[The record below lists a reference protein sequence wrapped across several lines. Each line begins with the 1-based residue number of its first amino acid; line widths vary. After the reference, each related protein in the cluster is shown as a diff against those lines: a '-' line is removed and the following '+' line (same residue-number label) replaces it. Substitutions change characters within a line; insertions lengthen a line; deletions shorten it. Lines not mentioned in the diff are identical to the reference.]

1 MSVLADE
8 LSRARAEAVRTLLAR
23 PLLDQTADR
32 QTFALVAQHRGWLTQ
47 WFDDTCGWR
56 LHIDV
61 RDGVARLHKRTDR
74 PDPTRPAVRP
84 RRSRSAQRPFD
95 RRRYQLLCL
104 VCADLVRRPATT
116 ISLLAAELESVTLA
130 DPALDAFEPAERQT
144 ERRAFVDALK
154 LLAGWGVLRTSGGEL
169 AEFVDDPEANAIV
182 EVDQSRLHQLL
193 ASASAPS
200 TLAEELDHPPAGDG
214 GARDRD
220 GGPLAHDEPRSDD
233 APSPNNESPDD
244 GRPGPRVPDDP
255 AALLAREP
263 RYGAAVHDDPDAD
276 EQQRNRWR
284 RHSLARR
291 LLDDPV
297 VHLDELTDGQRDY
310 LTSQAGRQW
319 LRSRIAEAGL
329 VLEERGEGWAALDPD
344 ALATDRVFP
353 APGDNAKQ
361 AALLLL
367 DRLVEHDEAGTRR
380 LVARTRDDLERHLL
394 GLLER
399 YKGWARQAREGDG
412 PARLTADAVRLLA
425 EMGLVAVDGDHV
437 EPRPMLARYTT
448 KPPRTDAPTLPGLE
462 ES

>member
-23 PLLDQTADR
+23 PLLDQAADR
-32 QTFALVAQHRGWLTQ
+32 QAFALIAQHRGWLTQ

-56 LHIDV
+56 LHVDV
-61 RDGVARLHKRTDR
+61 RDGVARLHKRTNR
-74 PDPTRPAVRP
+74 PDPTRPVVRP

-104 VCADLVRRPATT
+104 ICADLVRRPATT
-116 ISLLAAELESVTLA
+116 ISLLAAEIESVTLA
-130 DPALDAFEPAERQT
+130 DPTLDAFEPAERQT

-154 LLAGWGVLRTSGGEL
+154 LLAGWGVLRTSGGDL
-169 AEFVDDPEANAIV
+169 AEFVTDPEANAIV

-193 ASASAPS
+193 ASATAPS
-200 TLAEELDHPPAGDG
+200 TLVEELEDAATDTGD
-214 GARDRD
+214 
-220 GGPLAHDEPRSDD
+220 
-233 APSPNNESPDD
+233 
-244 GRPGPRVPDDP
+244 VQDDP
-255 AALLAREP
+255 ATRLAEEP

-319 LRSRIAEAGL
+319 LRSRVAEAGF
-329 VLEERGEGWAALDPD
+329 VLEERAEGWAAVDPD
-344 ALATDRVFP
+344 AIATDRVFP
-353 APGDNAKQ
+353 APGDNVKQ

-367 DRLVEHDEAGTRR
+367 DRLVEHDEAGERR
-380 LVARTRDDLERHLL
+380 LVPRTRDDLEQHVL
-394 GLLER
+394 GLLDR

-412 PARLTADAVRLLA
+412 PARLTADALRLLA
-425 EMGLVAVDGDHV
+425 ELGLVTVDGDHV
-437 EPRPMLARYTT
+437 APRPMLARYTT
-448 KPPRTDAPTLPGLE
+448 KAPRTDTLALPGLE
-462 ES
+462 GP

>member
-1 MSVLADE
+1 MNVLADE
-8 LSRARAEAVRTLLAR
+8 LSRARAEAVRTLLAC
-23 PLLDQTADR
+23 PLLDQAADR
-32 QTFALVAQHRGWLTQ
+32 QAFALVAQHRGWLTQ

-56 LHIDV
+56 LTVDV

-84 RRSRSAQRPFD
+84 RRSKAAQRPFD

-104 VCADLVRRPATT
+104 IGADLVRRPATT

-130 DPALDAFEPAERQT
+130 DPALDVFEPAERQT

-154 LLAGWGVLRTSGGEL
+154 LLARWGVLRTTGGEL
-169 AEFVDDPEANAIV
+169 SEFVDDPEANAIV

-193 ASASAPS
+193 ASATAPS
-200 TLAEELDHPPAGDG
+200 ALLDDQDG
-214 GARDRD
+214 G
-220 GGPLAHDEPRSDD
+220 G
-233 APSPNNESPDD
+233 
-244 GRPGPRVPDDP
+244 PDDP
-255 AALLAREP
+255 AARLAHEP
-263 RYGAAVHDDPDAD
+263 RYGAAADDDLDAD

-297 VHLDELTDGQRDY
+297 LHLDELTEGQRDY

-319 LRSRIAEAGL
+319 LRTRVAEAGF
-329 VLEERGEGWAALDPD
+329 VLEERAEGWAAIDPD

-353 APGDNAKQ
+353 GPGDNVKQ

-367 DRLVEHDEAGTRR
+367 DRLVTHDEAGERR
-380 LVARTRDDLERHLL
+380 LAARSRADLEAHLL

-399 YKGWARQAREGDG
+399 YKGWAKQARDGDG
-412 PARLTADAVRLLA
+412 PARLTADAVALLA
-425 EMGLVAVDGDHV
+425 ELGLVTVDGDTV
-437 EPRPMLARYTT
+437 EPRPMLARYTA
-448 KPPRTDAPTLPGLE
+448 KPPRTDTLTLPGLE
-462 ES
+462 GAQP

>member
-8 LSRARAEAVRTLLAR
+8 LSRARAEAVRTLLAA

-32 QTFALVAQHRGWLTQ
+32 QGFALVAQHRGWLTQ

-56 LHIDV
+56 LTVDV

-104 VCADLVRRPATT
+104 IAADLVRRPATT

-130 DPALDAFEPAERQT
+130 DPALDVFEPAERQT
-144 ERRAFVDALK
+144 ERRAFVDALN
-154 LLAGWGVLRTSGGEL
+154 LLARWGVLRTTGGEL
-169 AEFVDDPEANAIV
+169 SEFVDDPDANAIV
-182 EVDQSRLHQLL
+182 EVDQSRLHRLL
-193 ASASAPS
+193 ASAVAPS
-200 TLAEELDHPPAGDG
+200 TLHEETAAHHEA
-214 GARDRD
+214 ARDQTTGD
-220 GGPLAHDEPRSDD
+220 PMGDD
-233 APSPNNESPDD
+233 ISAADPHAPF
-244 GRPGPRVPDDP
+244 DP
-255 AALLAREP
+255 AAQLAHEP
-263 RYGAAVHDDPDAD
+263 RYGAAVDDAPDAD

-319 LRSRIAEAGL
+319 LRTRVAEAGF
-329 VLEERGEGWAALDPD
+329 VLEERAEGWAAIDPE

-353 APGDNAKQ
+353 GPGDNVKQ

-367 DRLVEHDEAGTRR
+367 DRLVDHDEAGDRR
-380 LVARTRDDLERHLL
+380 LTARTRAELEQHLL
-394 GLLER
+394 GLLDR
-399 YKGWARQAREGDG
+399 HKGWAKQARDGDG
-412 PARLTADAVRLLA
+412 PARLTADAVALLA
-425 EMGLVAVDGDHV
+425 ELGLVITDADTVR
-437 EPRPMLARYTT
+437 PRPMIARYTT
-448 KPPRTDAPTLPGLE
+448 KPPRTDTLALPGME
-462 ES
+462 ATAP

>member
-1 MSVLADE
+1 MTVLADE
-8 LSRARAEAVRTLLAR
+8 LTRGRAEAVRTLFAR
-23 PLLDQTADR
+23 PLLHQAADP
-32 QTFALVAQHRGWLTQ
+32 QAFALVAQHRAWLVP
-47 WFDDTCGWR
+47 WFDETCGWR
-56 LHIDV
+56 LHVDV

-74 PDPTRPAVRP
+74 PDPSRPAVRP

-116 ISLLAAELESVTLA
+116 ITLLAAELESVTRA

-144 ERRAFVDALK
+144 ERRAFVDALR
-154 LLAGWGVLRTSGGEL
+154 LLAGWGVLRTTGGDV
-169 AEFVDDPEANAIV
+169 AEFVDDPDANAIV

-193 ASASAPS
+193 ASAAAPS
-200 TLAEELDHPPAGDG
+200 TLADELAEG
-214 GARDRD
+214 
-220 GGPLAHDEPRSDD
+220 
-233 APSPNNESPDD
+233 
-244 GRPGPRVPDDP
+244 DDP

-263 RYGAAVHDDPDAD
+263 RYGSAAADDPDAD

-297 VHLDELTDGQRDY
+297 VHLDELSDGQRDY

-319 LRSRIAEAGL
+319 LRTRIADAGF
-329 VLEERGEGWAALDPD
+329 VLEERAEGWAAIDPD

-367 DRLVEHDEAGTRR
+367 DRLVEHDEAGERR
-380 LVARTRDDLERHLL
+380 LVARTTAELEAHVVGLL
-394 GLLER
+394 GR
-399 YKGWARQAREGDG
+399 YGGWARQAREGDG
-412 PARLTADAVRLLA
+412 PARLAAAAVGVLV
-425 EMGLVAVDGDHV
+425 EMGLVAVDGEV
-437 EPRPMLARYTT
+437 VTPRPMLARYTT
-448 KPPRTDAPTLPGLE
+448 KPPRTDALTLPGFE
-462 ES
+462 GM